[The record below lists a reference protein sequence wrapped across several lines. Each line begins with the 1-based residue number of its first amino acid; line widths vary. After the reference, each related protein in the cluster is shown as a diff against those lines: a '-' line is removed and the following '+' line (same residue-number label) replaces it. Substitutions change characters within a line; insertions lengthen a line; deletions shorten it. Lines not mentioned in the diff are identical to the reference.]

1 MLLEPLQCTLA
12 DGVKLSEVT
21 FVVVD
26 LETTGGSPTDHAIT
40 EVGAVTYRGGE
51 RLSTFQ
57 TLVDPRQP
65 IPPFVAHLTG
75 IDDLT
80 VAGAP
85 EIHHILP
92 SFLEFARGSIFVG
105 HNASFDF
112 GFLNANLLRL
122 DYEPLEGP
130 PICTARLAR
139 RVVWPDVPNVRLAT
153 LARYFRTRSTPVHRA
168 LADAEA
174 TAEVL
179 NGLIELGGRLGI
191 STLGDLREACTARG
205 RPNFGKIRL
214 ADPLPRSPGVYV
226 FEDRSGKVLYVGKA
240 VDLRAR
246 VRSYFYGDERKKVQN
261 LLDAVQR
268 VHGIPTRQGEAE
280 ALVLEARLIARH
292 EPPFNSHGKRWRRY
306 AYLKID
312 PTEAWP
318 RVKVVRTAAADDG
331 CSYLGPFGSSA
342 RAREAKDAI
351 EDAFRIRRCTTSMG
365 VRTRFA
371 PCALADMGRCLAPCD
386 GRTTSERYGELVG
399 SLVASL
405 TAPADLLAKLE
416 GRMHDLA
423 ARERFEEAALARDRL
438 RSLAESLWRLRVDRW
453 LTAGRLTLRGPRG
466 ERLELIEG
474 ALAGSDEPP
483 PEPIGSPA
491 PRERADELA
500 AIRSWVGRHPTRV
513 ERCEVAPSEPVDGG
527 AALARILAAIR
538 ESGRTPA
545 GQPRRGRPIGGR

>member
-40 EVGAVTYRGGE
+40 EIGAVTYRGGE
-51 RLSTFQ
+51 RLSAFQ
-57 TLVDPRQP
+57 SLVDPRQP
-65 IPPFVAHLTG
+65 IPPYVAHLTG
-75 IDDLT
+75 IDDLLVT
-80 VAGAP
+80 GAP
-85 EIHHILP
+85 EIHHVLP
-92 SFLEFARGSIFVG
+92 SFLEFARGAIFVG

-122 DYEPLEGP
+122 DYDPLEGP

-153 LARYFRTRSTPVHRA
+153 LARYFRTRTIPVHRA

-191 STLGDLREACTARG
+191 TSLGDLREACTARG

-214 ADPLPRSPGVYV
+214 ADLLPRSPGVYL
-226 FEDRSGKVLYVGKA
+226 FEDRSGRVLYVGKA

-246 VRSYFYGDERKKVQN
+246 VRSYFYGDERKKVQD
-261 LLDAVQR
+261 LLGAVQHVR
-268 VHGIPTRQGEAE
+268 GIPTPNGEAE

-292 EPPFNSHGKRWRRY
+292 EPPFNAHGKRWRRY
-306 AYLKID
+306 AYVKID
-312 PTEAWP
+312 PAEAWP
-318 RVKVVRTAAADDG
+318 RLKVVRTASADDG
-331 CSYLGPFGSSA
+331 CSYLGPFSSSA
-342 RAREAKDAI
+342 GARQAKDAI
-351 EDAFRIRRCTTSMG
+351 EDVFRIRRCTRSMG

-386 GRTTSERYGELVG
+386 GRTGSEGYGELVG
-399 SLVASL
+399 TLVSAL
-405 TAPADLLAKLE
+405 GEPADLLAKLE
-416 GRMHDLA
+416 ARMDGLA
-423 ARERFEEAALARDRL
+423 AHERFEEAALARDRL
-438 RSLAESLWRLRVDRW
+438 RSVAGSLRRLRIDRW
-453 LTAGRLTLRGPRG
+453 LTAGRLILRGAAG
-466 ERLELIEG
+466 ERLELIGG
-474 ALAGSDEPP
+474 ALARGGEPA
-483 PEPIGSPA
+483 PEPIGSPV

-500 AIRSWVGRHPTRV
+500 AIRSWISRHPTRV
-513 ERCEVAPSEPVDGG
+513 ELCEVPPSEPVDGG
-527 AALARILAAIR
+527 AALARILSALR
-538 ESGRTPA
+538 ESGRTP
-545 GQPRRGRPIGGR
+545 GGRPKGGR

>member
-1 MLLEPLQCTLA
+1 MLLEPLQSTLA
-12 DGVKLSEVT
+12 DGVQLSEVT

-40 EVGAVTYRGGE
+40 EIGAVTYRGGE

-57 TLVDPRQP
+57 SLVDPRQP
-65 IPPFVAHLTG
+65 IPPYVAQLTG
-75 IDDLT
+75 IDDLLVT
-80 VAGAP
+80 GEP
-85 EIHHILP
+85 EIQQVLP
-92 SFLEFARGSIFVG
+92 SFLEFARGAIFVG

-122 DYEPLEGP
+122 NYDPLEGP
-130 PICTARLAR
+130 PVCTARLAR

-153 LARYFRTRSTPVHRA
+153 LARYFRTRSIPVHRA

-191 STLGDLREACTARG
+191 GTLGDLREACTARG

-214 ADPLPRSPGVYV
+214 ADLLPRSPGVYL
-226 FEDRSGKVLYVGKA
+226 FEDRTGKVLYVGKA

-246 VRSYFYGDERKKVQN
+246 VRSYFYGDERKKVQD
-261 LLDAVQR
+261 LLGAVQHVR
-268 VHGIPTRQGEAE
+268 GISTPSGEAE

-292 EPPFNSHGKRWRRY
+292 EPPYNAHGKRWRRY
-306 AYLKID
+306 AYLRLD

-318 RVKVVRTAAADDG
+318 RLKVVRTASADDG
-331 CSYLGPFGSSA
+331 SSYLGPFGSPA
-342 RAREAKDAI
+342 RARQAKDAI
-351 EDAFRIRRCTTSMG
+351 EDVFRIRRCTRSMG

-386 GRTTSERYGELVG
+386 GRTTPDRYGELVR

-405 TAPADLLAKLE
+405 AAPGDLLAKLE
-416 GRMHDLA
+416 GRMEALA
-423 ARERFEEAALARDRL
+423 ADERFEEAALARDRL
-438 RSLAESLWRLRVDRW
+438 RSIAESLWRLRIDRW
-453 LTAGRLTLRGPRG
+453 LTAGRLVLVGPRG

-474 ALAGSDEPP
+474 ALARGGEPAP
-483 PEPIGSPA
+483 APIGSPA

-500 AIRSWVGRHPTRV
+500 AIRSWITRHPARV
-513 ERCEVAPSEPVDGG
+513 ERCDVAPSEPVDGG
-527 AALARILAAIR
+527 AALARILGAMR
-538 ESGRTPA
+538 DLGRTP
-545 GQPRRGRPIGGR
+545 GGRPKGGR